1 MTDPFR
7 LDGRVALVTG
17 ASRGIG
23 LAMAEAM
30 ATAGAQVFLSG
41 RNLATLEHKAGAI
54 RETGGDAHPLAFDA
68 TDEPA
73 TVAAIDRILATAGRL
88 DILVNNAGTTVRT
101 PLLEGTTEDWRKVVD
116 LNLTATYVISREAA
130 RPMMR
135 QGSGRIIT
143 TASAL
148 SILGRATVPAY
159 TAAKHGV
166 AGLTKS
172 LAAELGPHDITA
184 NAICPGFIRT
194 ELTEALQS
202 DDDFS
207 DRIQA
212 ATPAGRWGEPADIA
226 TAAVFLASPAAAFV
240 NGHLLVVDGGLT
252 STLMI

>member
-7 LDGRVALVTG
+7 LDGRVALITG

-23 LAMAEAM
+23 LGIAEAM
-30 ATAGAQVFLSG
+30 AAAGAQVFLAS
-41 RNLATLEHKAGAI
+41 RDFATLEQKAIAI
-54 RETGGDAHPLAFDA
+54 RESGGNAHPLAFDA

-73 TVAAIDRILATAGRL
+73 TVAAVEQIVATAGRL
-88 DILVNNAGTTVRT
+88 DILVNNAGTTIRT
-101 PLLEGTTEDWRKVVD
+101 PLLEGTTDDWRKVVD

-130 RPMMR
+130 RPMVN

-172 LAAELGPHDITA
+172 LAAELGPHNITA

-194 ELTEALQS
+194 ELTEALQN
-202 DDDFS
+202 DQDFS
-207 DRIQA
+207 SKIQA
-212 ATPAGRWGEPADIA
+212 ATPAGRWGEPEDIA
-226 TAAVFLASPAAAFV
+226 NTAVFLASPAAAYV

-252 STLMI
+252 PTLMI